1 MSDPRTVFTSDYTK
15 VMCYDQPGQ
24 GNACHHYQIET
35 SNGAHLTSVH
45 FQNGPIQK
53 HGVNGCQNEDL
64 ISIVIDRLQGF
75 QSGKFACEENATALT
90 KLEEALTTLQSRTN
104 KRKARGVEGKKHH
117 LRIHYDPDCLEEW

>member
-1 MSDPRTVFTSDYTK
+1 MNFSFFSFL
-15 VMCYDQPGQ
+15 
-24 GNACHHYQIET
+24 N
-35 SNGAHLTSVH
+35 
-45 FQNGPIQK
+45 FQNGPIQE

-104 KRKARGVEGKKHH
+104 KRKARGVEGKN
-117 LRIHYDPDCLEEW
+117 II

>member
-35 SNGAHLTSVH
+35 SNGAHLTSIH
-45 FQNGPIQK
+45 FQNGPIQE

-104 KRKARGVEGKKHH
+104 KRKARGVEGKN
-117 LRIHYDPDCLEEW
+117 II